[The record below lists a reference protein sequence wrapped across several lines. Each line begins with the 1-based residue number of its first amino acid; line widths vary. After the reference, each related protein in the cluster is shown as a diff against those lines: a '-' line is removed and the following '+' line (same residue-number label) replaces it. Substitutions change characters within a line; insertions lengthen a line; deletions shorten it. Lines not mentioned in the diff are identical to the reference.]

1 MLYLYGSVC
10 MTEIAREKRT
20 RGPITRDCEYHVV
33 VGIKLM
39 TSGRA
44 VGASN
49 IEPPSHHPLHFLIKV
64 NWDVYPKLLRVE
76 PALILKDTV

>member
-1 MLYLYGSVC
+1 MW
-10 MTEIAREKRT
+10 
-20 RGPITRDCEYHVV
+20 DCEHHVV

-49 IEPPSHHPLHFLIKV
+49 IEPPFHHLLHFLIKV